1 MEKQETAKKDWL
13 VLKLDQP
20 VEYQGTT
27 ITEIDLTSIREMTG
41 RDLNMIYD
49 LYMAQGGG
57 GIAMQEGT
65 LLFAQVIA
73 SRASGH
79 PLEAIMMLKAK
90 DSVYLK
96 NRVYRFFF
104 LSE

>member
-1 MEKQETAKKDWL
+1 
-13 VLKLDQP
+13 
-20 VEYQGTT
+20 
-27 ITEIDLTSIREMTG
+27 
-41 RDLNMIYD
+41 MIYD

-57 GIAMQEGT
+57 GIAMQEST

-96 NRVYRFFF
+96 NRVYRFSFCRNRLCRRYSGSQPGICGSRKIHKVRAAVF
-104 LSE
+104 L